1 VATTGYFSSSAVYEV
16 SLDGAA
22 SGTIGANDAL
32 TIEGVEA
39 GPHSVG
45 LRGLDAA
52 CEDPGVLAV
61 DVPAGEMGSFELDI
75 VCSYERPVRYTLAY
89 ETSEIDLDAGVVND
103 DCCSD
108 KVYDFHFA
116 YRFLARYHAV
126 VFQHKKGRKIAH
138 LPDVVFEDLTRDDVA
153 GASFTTS
160 HVETTFDPDRVI
172 LITTD
177 QGDVYALGNPV
188 ELSNFTVRFEAARL
202 PDP

>member
-1 VATTGYFSSSAVYEV
+1 
-16 SLDGAA
+16 
-22 SGTIGANDAL
+22 
-32 TIEGVEA
+32 
-39 GPHSVG
+39 
-45 LRGLDAA
+45 
-52 CEDPGVLAV
+52 
-61 DVPAGEMGSFELDI
+61 
-75 VCSYERPVRYTLAY
+75 
-89 ETSEIDLDAGVVND
+89 
-103 DCCSD
+103 
-108 KVYDFHFA
+108 
-116 YRFLARYHAV
+116 